1 MKIIDS
7 ISVLGDSLSKGIV
20 LDDESKKYKISENGA
35 VDVFG
40 RNMPIAVTNYA
51 KFGCTTDKSVKIAD
65 GVIDNGLSN
74 DLVLVEFGGNDC
86 DFNWNVVVQDPTD
99 KTLKPNVTLSQFKIN
114 VQSIIDKLR
123 STGKRIAM
131 MTLPPIDAN
140 KYFKWISKNDTVRA
154 EKLLCFLGDVNF
166 IYRHQ
171 ESYATAFKQIAVD
184 NNVPT
189 VPVRETLLNIHRL
202 SDYICDDGIHL
213 NERGQAIMENVF
225 ENTYLQY
232 HPDVK

>member
-65 GVIDNGLSN
+65 RVIDNGLSN

-131 MTLPPIDAN
+131 MTLPPVVGVYDLVHNPCIQVFFPVAN
-140 KYFKWISKNDTVRA
+140 TISPAYKGNLV
-154 EKLLCFLGDVNF
+154 L
-166 IYRHQ
+166 
-171 ESYATAFKQIAVD
+171 AVMSPGVQCA
-184 NNVPT
+184 NSCT
-189 VPVRETLLNIHRL
+189 
-202 SDYICDDGIHL
+202 
-213 NERGQAIMENVF
+213 
-225 ENTYLQY
+225 
-232 HPDVK
+232 